1 MEELIFFAVIIFFT
15 ILESIARSRK
25 AKQGGGI
32 EDEAP
37 TRSGEWDEPS
47 GSERGEGARREAGD
61 GLPTYDQEPSY
72 DDLATG
78 PTGRK
83 DRTLGKYTRPYGA
96 QEAPAGPS
104 EEDRRPS
111 SETMLPGD
119 LLEQLESLA
128 RGRQAEGRGK
138 PSGAGTEEARRR
150 VEVRRLK
157 EEVDRRREEARL
169 RQDEALDR
177 QEGLRQRG
185 RRDLPVEASPKPLPS
200 LERTEVGSGDIW
212 SGSVGS
218 TAPVGSRAPIG
229 SREHAIHGSHG
240 DYGTDPSSRRP
251 SAEGRIDPFAE
262 PLDAQGVAVR
272 RQLLRGGRKA
282 LRDAVVIK
290 EVLGEPVGLRDDHLG
305 GR

>member
-25 AKQGGGI
+25 EKQGGGI

-37 TRSGEWDEPS
+37 TRTGQWDEPPE
-47 GSERGEGARREAGD
+47 SERGEGARRHGGD
-61 GLPTYDQEPSY
+61 RLPTYDQDPSY
-72 DDLATG
+72 DDLATE
-78 PTGRK
+78 PKGRK

-96 QEAPAGPS
+96 QGAPARPS
-104 EEDRRPS
+104 EKERRPS

-138 PSGAGTEEARRR
+138 PSGAGTDEARRR
-150 VEVRRLK
+150 AEVRRQK
-157 EEVDRRREEARL
+157 EEVDRRREEERV
-169 RQDEALDR
+169 RQDEVLDR
-177 QEGLRQRG
+177 QEGLQQRG
-185 RRDLPVEASPKPLPS
+185 RRDLPVEASRKPLPS

-212 SGSVGS
+212 SGAVGS
-218 TAPVGSRAPIG
+218 TAPVGSRASIG
-229 SREHAIHGSHG
+229 SREHEIHGSHG

-251 SAEGRIDPFAE
+251 SAEGRIDPLAE

-272 RQLLRGGRKA
+272 RQLLRAGRSG
-282 LRDAVVIK
+282 LREAMVLK
-290 EVLGEPVGLRDDHLG
+290 EVLGDPVALRGDHPG
-305 GR
+305 GA

>member
-1 MEELIFFAVIIFFT
+1 MEELIFFAVIIFFS

-25 AKQGGGI
+25 AKKGGGI

-37 TRSGEWDEPS
+37 TRTGQWDEPS
-47 GSERGEGARREAGD
+47 ASERSESGRRHAGD
-61 GLPTYDQEPSY
+61 DLPTYDQEPSY

-78 PTGRK
+78 SAGRK
-83 DRTLGKYTRPYGA
+83 DRTLGEYTRPYGA
-96 QEAPAGPS
+96 QERPAGRS
-104 EEDRRPS
+104 EEGHRPS

-128 RGRQAEGRGK
+128 RGRQTEGRGK
-138 PSGAGTEEARRR
+138 PSGVGTEEARRR
-150 VEVRRLK
+150 AEVRRQK
-157 EEVDRRREEARL
+157 EETDRRREEARL

-177 QEGLRQRG
+177 QEALRHRKG
-185 RRDLPVEASPKPLPS
+185 RDLPVEASRKPLPS

-229 SREHAIHGSHG
+229 SREHEVHRSHSE
-240 DYGTDPSSRRP
+240 YGTDPSSRRP

-290 EVLGEPVGLRDDHLG
+290 EVLGQPVGLRGDHLG